1 MHAVNL
7 ISAAIKNKA
16 DCPELPCEPVD
27 GICAVT
33 GKQGPCVPRKKLF
46 GKSFTN
52 GDILAAP
59 ESDTVSVD
67 AYIALK
73 YKWERMSSW
82 ACNGETFARLK
93 RAEIREQVFTDDD
106 FVCPCAYY
114 ATTSYKKHGAL
125 RARVNAPGQ
134 RVWLFETRLVD
145 CTDMAIV
152 RAWWE
157 RLNAALN
164 AGIGRTVIES
174 LDCPAHIMRKAT
186 LPVWIDF
193 ERWARPRHNSSLYT
207 FLAYLLPSKE
217 ERDAART

>member
-7 ISAAIKNKA
+7 ISAAILTFE
-16 DCPELPCEPVD
+16 DCPALPCDPVD
-27 GICAVT
+27 GLCAVT
-33 GKQGPCVPRKKLF
+33 GKCGPCVPRKKLL

-59 ESDTVSVD
+59 ESDMVSVD

-82 ACNGETFARLK
+82 ACNGVTFARLK
-93 RAEIREQVFTDDD
+93 RAEIREHVLTEDAIS
-106 FVCPCAYY
+106 CSCAYY

-125 RARVNAPGQ
+125 RAPVNPPGQ

-145 CTDMAIV
+145 CSDMPTV
-152 RAWWE
+152 RDWWE

-186 LPVWIDF
+186 LPVWMDF
-193 ERWARPRHNSSLYT
+193 EGWARPRHNSALYA
-207 FLAYLLPSKE
+207 FLSYLLPSKE
-217 ERDAART
+217 ERDAAN